1 VGGRYDEERVRLE
14 DPVEVAR
21 SWARAGFR
29 RLHVVDLD
37 AATGRGS
44 NDAVIRRLLAEPG
57 LEVAVGG
64 GVRDAERIGE
74 LLGLGAR
81 AVVVGTRAIED
92 PVWLAEQATAR
103 PGRLIVAADAAGRG
117 VVTRGWAHR
126 AGRDVIE
133 TVAALGILPLAGVL
147 VTAVERE
154 GRMQGTDLELVGEL
168 RTGTRLPL
176 IVSGGIDSFDE
187 LRRLETLG
195 VDAVVLGMA
204 LYTGTLDP
212 RMLAAEFTT

>member
-1 VGGRYDEERVRLE
+1 MQYHLRQLALSAALARMLQSRSGKRLYS
-14 DPVEVAR
+14 A
-21 SWARAGFR
+21 
-29 RLHVVDLD
+29 
-37 AATGRGS
+37 
-44 NDAVIRRLLAEPG
+44 
-57 LEVAVGG
+57 
-64 GVRDAERIGE
+64 
-74 LLGLGAR
+74 
-81 AVVVGTRAIED
+81 
-92 PVWLAEQATAR
+92 
-103 PGRLIVAADAAGRG
+103 
-117 VVTRGWAHR
+117 TRGWAHR

-176 IVSGGIDSFDE
+176 SVSGGIDSFDE
-187 LRRLETLG
+187 LSRLETLG